1 MKLNNAGKIELRKR
15 VEAKLND
22 IDFNPKK
29 RIKFTDL
36 DRLDELLFDYKKDEK
51 GNVYK
56 VIGFHTRNLCKLDLS
71 KITCED
77 LSFNNEDTY
86 VNLDDTNMPIDF
98 SLTYEYKKDEK
109 LIIRHTSFKNVDL
122 SNNDLEKLSSSNAA
136 VIEHCDLSN
145 TKISISGE
153 EYIDFNDCDLSNN
166 IFINL
171 DCDCIELDDD
181 NGLKIVEY
189 FGTTVFKECNLSNT
203 GAKIAVDIVM
213 YQDVKDR
220 FREYLKEGYL
230 DGCYL
235 NGKEVLPIEERIS
248 KAIELDAEYKKYKAN
263 RINETLDLIDA
274 QLSSDG
280 GRLVPVKKK
289 TLKKDNNKSNNQG
302 ANAWINE
309 DIDE

>member
-1 MKLNNAGKIELRKR
+1 MKLNKDGKIELRKR

-29 RIKFTDL
+29 RIKIEDPE
-36 DRLDELLFDYKKDEK
+36 RLDELLFDYKKDEK

-56 VIGFHTRNLCKLDLS
+56 VIGFCSHNLCKLDLS
-71 KITCED
+71 KITCEN

-122 SNNDLEKLSSSNAA
+122 SNNDFDLEKLSSTNSA

-145 TKISISGE
+145 TKISIYGE
-153 EYIDFNDCDLSNN
+153 EYIEFNDCDLSNN

-171 DCDCIELDDD
+171 DCDSIELDDD
-181 NGLKIVEY
+181 NGLKLVEY
-189 FGTTVFKECNLSNT
+189 FGNLVFKECNMSNT
-203 GAKIAVDIVM
+203 GAKISVDTVM
-213 YQDVKDR
+213 DQDVKDR
-220 FREYLKEGYL
+220 FREYLKKGYL

-235 NGKEVLPIEERIS
+235 NGKEVLTIEERIS

-289 TLKKDNNKSNNQG
+289 TLKTNTAKSTGMKD
-302 ANAWINE
+302 
-309 DIDE
+309 

>member
-1 MKLNNAGKIELRKR
+1 MKLNKDGKIELRKR

-29 RIKFTDL
+29 RIKIEDPE
-36 DRLDELLFDYKKDEK
+36 RLDELLFDYKKDEK

-56 VIGFHTRNLCKLDLS
+56 VIGFCSHNLCKLDLS
-71 KITCED
+71 KITCEN

-122 SNNDLEKLSSSNAA
+122 SNNDFDLEKLSSTNSA

-145 TKISISGE
+145 TKISIYGE
-153 EYIDFNDCDLSNN
+153 EYIEFNDCDLSNN

-171 DCDCIELDDD
+171 DCDSIELDDD
-181 NGLKIVEY
+181 NGLKLVEY
-189 FGTTVFKECNLSNT
+189 FGNLVFKECNMSNT
-203 GAKIAVDIVM
+203 GAKISVDTVM
-213 YQDVKDR
+213 DQDVKDR
-220 FREYLKEGYL
+220 FREYLKKGYL

-235 NGKEVLPIEERIS
+235 NGKEVLTIEERIS

-280 GRLVPVKKK
+280 GRLVAVKKK
-289 TLKKDNNKSNNQG
+289 TLKTNTAKSTGMKD
-302 ANAWINE
+302 
-309 DIDE
+309 

>member
-1 MKLNNAGKIELRKR
+1 MKLNKDGKIELRKR

-22 IDFNPKK
+22 IEFNPKK
-29 RIKFTDL
+29 RIKFTDP
-36 DRLDELLFDYKKDEK
+36 DRLDELLFDYKRDKK

-56 VIGFHTRNLCKLDLS
+56 VIGFCSHNLCKLDLS

-86 VNLDDTNMPIDF
+86 VYLDDTNMPIDF
-98 SLTYEYKKDEK
+98 SLTYEYKKDEQ
-109 LIIRHTSFKNVDL
+109 LIVRHTSFKNVDL
-122 SNNDLEKLSSSNAA
+122 SKNDLEKLSSSDDA

-171 DCDCIELDDD
+171 DCDSIELDDD
-181 NGLKIVEY
+181 NGLKLVEY
-189 FGTTVFKECNLSNT
+189 FGNIIFKECNMSNT
-203 GAKIAVDIVM
+203 GAKITVDIVM
-213 YQDVKDR
+213 DQDVKDR

-235 NGKEVLPIEERIS
+235 NGKEVLTIEERIS
-248 KAIELDAEYKKYKAN
+248 KAIELESKYKKYKAN
-263 RINETLDLIDA
+263 RINETLDIIDA

-280 GRLVPVKKK
+280 GRVVSVKKK